1 MLGEIDMI
9 CPKCG
14 DVVFEGAVFCVRCGA
29 MLAGT
34 RVENRDATA
43 PRPSNPWLKIAAG
56 MLTATAAIV
65 VLVSLSLGRSSGPAV
80 RYVPDVVG
88 MSRANAEAKL
98 AKAGFECAIGEE
110 RPSDTTDVG
119 AVISQYPR
127 PDTPT
132 SRMHVSLVLSLGA
145 DTRKSASDEQSRRA
159 PLAARRPPTTTS
171 ARPAAT
177 PKSEKPAQRR
187 QVVRSR
193 PRARQTATVAAS
205 LPAKPEIS
213 GGSGYGSV
221 AIETQ
226 PGDWEVWVYVDGG
239 PARGKCPITVRLPAG
254 EHSLVLWEPSQQKR
268 LAVPVTVEA
277 DRTVSVRKDLGA

>member
-1 MLGEIDMI
+1 MI

-34 RVENRDATA
+34 RAANRDATP
-43 PRPSNPWLKIAAG
+43 PRPSNPWLKISAG
-56 MLTATAAIV
+56 ILTATAAIV
-65 VLVSLSLGRSSGPAV
+65 VLVSLSLGRSSGPTV

-88 MSRANAEAKL
+88 MSRADAEAKL

-110 RPSDTTDVG
+110 RLSDTTDAG

-132 SRMHVSLVLSLGA
+132 SRKHVSLVLSLGPDA
-145 DTRKSASDEQSRRA
+145 KEPVPARQSRQA
-159 PLAARRPPTTTS
+159 SVATKRPPTTTS

-177 PKSEKPAQRR
+177 PKSEKPAQQR
-187 QVVRSR
+187 QVARSR
-193 PRARQTATVAAS
+193 PRARQTAAAS
-205 LPAKPEIS
+205 APAAPKTSS
-213 GGSGYGSV
+213 GPRYGSV

-268 LAVPVTVEA
+268 LAIPVTVEA
-277 DRTVSVRKDLGA
+277 DRTVSVRRDLSA